1 MSSAAGEG
9 DAKQQ
14 TAAAV
19 QLCCEVTVELSTDHV
34 ISDVLLTVDAD
45 QPLAIHPCIFRWA
58 EIGVC
63 MCKDL
68 SANLKQSGF
77 AIYLSMVV
85 RFET

>member
-1 MSSAAGEG
+1 MSPAAGEG

-63 MCKDL
+63 SVFCINMYKDL
-68 SANLKQSGF
+68 NANLKQSGCN
-77 AIYLSMVV
+77 I
-85 RFET
+85 FEHE